1 MHIVV
6 CATSFLPRVGGVENI
21 ADMIAHALAVGGDEV
36 TVLTLY
42 DGDPMPER
50 AYRLIRRPDPLTIF
64 RVCRAADAVIMPN
77 IGLKMVLPV
86 LASRTPLFVWHQH
99 EYRNAAVSDKDQ
111 TLPTRLKGAI
121 IKRLVAANFG
131 CSDYITNGLPDGRP
145 KATLLNPYDSD
156 IFFEDETVV
165 RDQDILGLG
174 RFVHDKGF
182 HIVLQ
187 AMSIPDGPLRTA
199 RVTLVGEGPDEQILK
214 DMVVSLGIADRVAVL
229 GAQRGEELRRTLCAH
244 HVLVVPSI
252 WQEPFG
258 IVALEGLACGCATVV
273 SNAGGLPQA
282 VGGQGLMFELGN
294 AADAA
299 QVLASARAEPRIP
312 DPAARR
318 AHLANHTCAAV
329 AKDMRRLV
337 MFYLKRPKRA

>member
-121 IKRLVAANFG
+121 IKRLVTANFG

-282 VGGQGLMFELGN
+282 VGGQGRMFELGN
-294 AADAA
+294 VADAA
-299 QVLASARAEPRIP
+299 RVLASARAEPRILN
-312 DPAARR
+312 PAARR

-329 AKDMRRLV
+329 AKEMRRLV
-337 MFYLKRPKRA
+337 MLYLEQQKRT